1 MNIVLLDDEL
11 VALEFLRSRVAKI
24 AGATPV
30 PFSRPTPA
38 LEWCA
43 NNDPDV
49 LIVDYMMPEIDGIAF
64 AKQLHEL
71 PGKADV
77 PVLMI
82 TGARDTVV
90 RQHAL
95 NEGVTEFL
103 VKPVDPVEL
112 AERLDEMLALRR
124 GHKGGRQRGE

>member
-1 MNIVLLDDEL
+1 MNVVLLDDEL
-11 VALEFLRSRVAKI
+11 VALEFLRSRVAKL
-24 AGATPV
+24 GGTPV

-43 NNDPDV
+43 RNDPDV
-49 LIVDYMMPEIDGIAF
+49 VIVDYMMPEIDGIAF
-64 AKQLHEL
+64 TRQLHEL

-90 RQHAL
+90 REHAL
-95 NEGVTEFL
+95 KEGVTDFL

-112 AERLDEMLALRR
+112 SERLDRMLALRR
-124 GHKGGRQRGE
+124 SHKRAE

>member
-11 VALEFLRSRVAKI
+11 VSLEFLRSRVARI
-24 AGATPV
+24 PGATPV

-43 NNDPDV
+43 SNDPDV
-49 LIVDYMMPEIDGIAF
+49 VIVDYMMPEIDGIAF
-64 AKQLHEL
+64 ARQLHEL

-82 TGARDTVV
+82 TAARDTVV

-95 NEGVTEFL
+95 KEGVTDFL
-103 VKPVDPVEL
+103 VKPVDPTEL
-112 AERLDEMLALRR
+112 SERLEKMLELRR
-124 GHKGGRQRGE
+124 SRKRGEPGGE

>member
-11 VALEFLRSRVAKI
+11 VALEFLRSRVAAI
-24 AGATPV
+24 GGATPV

-43 NNDPDV
+43 ENDADV
-49 LIVDYMMPEIDGIAF
+49 VIVDYMMPEIDGIAF
-64 AKQLHEL
+64 AKRVREL
-71 PGKADV
+71 PGKADI

-82 TGARDTVV
+82 TAAGDAVV

-95 NEGVTEFL
+95 AEGIDDFL
-103 VKPVDPVEL
+103 TNPVNPVEL
-112 AERLDEMLALRR
+112 NARLADMIALRSGRKRLDAPPR
-124 GHKGGRQRGE
+124 